1 MTLRLGLP
9 DPRHGYLG
17 TTVHIG
23 PLDLARVL
31 ANVRD
36 VIKFAPV
43 QGWFSGGSMDIAL
56 CAQDSAGGQAA
67 DSRTRPCTIIS
78 DP

>member
-1 MTLRLGLP
+1 
-9 DPRHGYLG
+9 
-17 TTVHIG
+17 
-23 PLDLARVL
+23 
-31 ANVRD
+31 
-36 VIKFAPV
+36 
-43 QGWFSGGSMDIAL
+43 MDIAL